1 MKALK
6 LWKILCLLLCAA
18 LLSGLC
24 QGCAPVDSDMDDGK
38 ISIVATAFPQYD
50 FARRIAGDRANI
62 TLLLKP
68 GMEAHSYEPSP
79 KDIIRISHCDLF
91 LNVGGESETW
101 LESVLDTVPNP
112 HRRTVAAL
120 DCVDP
125 LEEETMEG
133 MQSHEHHHH
142 HDGDE
147 EEHHEDEEEEEEEY
161 DEHVWTSPMNAVKI
175 VNAISEALCEIDPEN
190 APYYRE
196 NTDAYVEELL
206 ALDEAFR
213 EVVSDSQRNVL
224 IFGDRFPL
232 LYFVR
237 EYGLTYYAAFPG
249 CAAETEPSAATVA
262 FLIDTVRREKV
273 PVIFYIELS
282 NHKVA
287 DAIAECTGVRTAL
300 FHTCHNIS
308 YDDFASGK
316 TYLSLMQANVEALR
330 EALH

>member
-50 FARRIAGDRANI
+50 FARRIAGNRAHL

-133 MQSHEHHHH
+133 MQSH
-142 HDGDE
+142 
-147 EEHHEDEEEEEEEY
+147 
-161 DEHVWTSPMNAVKI
+161 
-175 VNAISEALCEIDPEN
+175 DPAN

-237 EYGLTYYAAFPG
+237 EYGLSYYAAFPG

-282 NHKVA
+282 NHKVV